1 MMSSE
6 LLLGASTVAVA
17 NTSTVAATAA
27 AFSDSVGI
35 IDCFG
40 LCIWNKGMLVA
51 YYEMSFVSV
60 AISNNWCRWL
70 VLFKMVLWALS
81 FRVEL
86 SPVKNVKNVYIP
98 YVEVQ

>member
-6 LLLGASTVAVA
+6 LLLGA
-17 NTSTVAATAA
+17 STVAATAA

-35 IDCFG
+35 IMYCFG

-60 AISNNWCRWL
+60 AISN
-70 VLFKMVLWALS
+70 
-81 FRVEL
+81 
-86 SPVKNVKNVYIP
+86 Y
-98 YVEVQ
+98 

>member
-35 IDCFG
+35 TVLDCVFG
-40 LCIWNKGMLVA
+40 IKGCSSLIM
-51 YYEMSFVSV
+51 
-60 AISNNWCRWL
+60 
-70 VLFKMVLWALS
+70 K
-81 FRVEL
+81 
-86 SPVKNVKNVYIP
+86 
-98 YVEVQ
+98 